1 MKRNGIEA
9 IVDTDGILSLNEK
22 NLKEGL
28 DRKNLRDI
36 ATKHKNQIIET

>member
-22 NLKEGL
+22 NLKEWL

-36 ATKHKNQIIET
+36 ATKYKNQSIET